1 MAGRANSLLLQYTCD
16 LHLSFFIGHTHTHT
30 HTHILLHSHTHKSS
44 YRPVSYKILTYNKIA
59 KISMKGLAKIIQ
71 AKADKAM

>member
-1 MAGRANSLLLQYTCD
+1 MAGRPNILLLQYTCD
-16 LHLSFFIGHTHTHT
+16 LHLNFFIGHTHTH
-30 HTHILLHSHTHKSS
+30 ILIHSHTHKSS
-44 YRPVSYKILTYNKIA
+44 YRPVSYKILTYNKIT